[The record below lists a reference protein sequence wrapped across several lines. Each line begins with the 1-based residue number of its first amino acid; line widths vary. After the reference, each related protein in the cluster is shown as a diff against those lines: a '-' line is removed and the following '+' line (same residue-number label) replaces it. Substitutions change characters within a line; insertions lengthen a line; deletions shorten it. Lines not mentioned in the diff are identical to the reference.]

1 MRRPDPLLAA
11 AVVLQWIVTAGV
23 ALVATSAGSVFGD
36 RTAAEAAVAAS
47 SSLVHG
53 TVPATPGPGY
63 VLLLAPIVAL
73 TDDVGSVASIVTT
86 VNVVVL
92 APLCAYFLFEI
103 ASRGAGRL
111 FAGATMVVWSV
122 APVAAARLVSPSY
135 HPTYVNDVLPALY
148 GLTMRP
154 EFVAMTLSVGSAA
167 FAMRAVYGSRRS
179 ALVAGLLAGAAIS
192 VTPTAAGVA
201 IGVLFAIAASRRWR
215 SLLDAAIGLTAAL
228 VPTLVWRQRALGGP
242 TVTLGRPSWSTF
254 QSSMAQFRENFWSNR
269 LLQWL
274 PIAGTIGVARLMPT
288 LAVLA
293 SGWLA
298 AASVLVIATTAEF
311 GRGRLLISMIPAWPA
326 YALLVAAIPALVPT
340 LATRLGQHLEPGT
353 GVTDVRKGAAVAS
366 VVFLAALP
374 LVLVVLLAR

>member
-1 MRRPDPLLAA
+1 
-11 AVVLQWIVTAGV
+11 
-23 ALVATSAGSVFGD
+23 
-36 RTAAEAAVAAS
+36 
-47 SSLVHG
+47 
-53 TVPATPGPGY
+53 
-63 VLLLAPIVAL
+63 
-73 TDDVGSVASIVTT
+73 
-86 VNVVVL
+86 
-92 APLCAYFLFEI
+92 
-103 ASRGAGRL
+103 
-111 FAGATMVVWSV
+111 
-122 APVAAARLVSPSY
+122 
-135 HPTYVNDVLPALY
+135 
-148 GLTMRP
+148 
-154 EFVAMTLSVGSAA
+154 
-167 FAMRAVYGSRRS
+167 
-179 ALVAGLLAGAAIS
+179 
-192 VTPTAAGVA
+192 
-201 IGVLFAIAASRRWR
+201 
-215 SLLDAAIGLTAAL
+215 
-228 VPTLVWRQRALGGP
+228 
-242 TVTLGRPSWSTF
+242 
-254 QSSMAQFRENFWSNR
+254 MAQFRENFWSNR